1 MVSFKNIF
9 VIYGPS
15 GSGQDS
21 VIEGVQKLIA
31 VERVITTVT
40 RPMRQ
45 AESQGHPYYFIS
57 RDQFE
62 KKIEQKELL
71 EYLQKFDGVYYGVTT
86 EEVERVAKSGKIG
99 IWKVDFAGARD
110 LKTRFPELTV
120 ICINAPLAQI
130 EERIRR
136 RDNPTEEYIQTRL
149 AHIRE
154 WLPKSIYDY
163 QIENQDGKL
172 DEAIAQATALIK
184 KHHATS

>member
-86 EEVERVAKSGKIG
+86 EEVER
-99 IWKVDFAGARD
+99 
-110 LKTRFPELTV
+110 
-120 ICINAPLAQI
+120 
-130 EERIRR
+130 
-136 RDNPTEEYIQTRL
+136 
-149 AHIRE
+149 
-154 WLPKSIYDY
+154 
-163 QIENQDGKL
+163 
-172 DEAIAQATALIK
+172 EAEKRKKKQLIK
-184 KHHATS
+184 K